1 MIKDI
6 EKFWDARPCNV
17 RHSKKEI
24 GTREYFDEVEKK
36 KYLVEP
42 HIKSFAEFS
51 SWNNKDV
58 LEIGCGIGTD
68 SVNFARNG
76 ANLSVVELSEASL
89 ELCKQRFNIYDLD
102 AEFYRGNS
110 ENLNDLLPAGEKFDL
125 IYSFGVIHHTE
136 FPERIIEQIKSR
148 LKPSGEL
155 RIMLYSKYSFKL
167 FDFMHTEGTWDF
179 SRTSETIKYYAE
191 AQLGCPQALT
201 YTFSEIRSL
210 LKDFDI
216 YDMKKEHIFKYD
228 IPEYI
233 KGNYVITES
242 FKNMTEE
249 SFAEMSEEMGWHTL
263 VKATLREK

>member
-1 MIKDI
+1 MANITITFPNALPVGIQVTDI
-6 EKFWDARPCNV
+6 AWYVD
-17 RHSKKEI
+17 
-24 GTREYFDEVEKK
+24 T
-36 KYLVEP
+36 
-42 HIKSFAEFS
+42 
-51 SWNNKDV
+51 
-58 LEIGCGIGTD
+58 
-68 SVNFARNG
+68 
-76 ANLSVVELSEASL
+76 SES
-89 ELCKQRFNIYDLD
+89 
-102 AEFYRGNS
+102 
-110 ENLNDLLPAGEKFDL
+110 
-125 IYSFGVIHHTE
+125 T
-136 FPERIIEQIKSR
+136 QIKMGPIITITGLSIVVNASAGVSPPTTEDFVFYAKDPMTVVGA
-148 LKPSGEL
+148 LKG
-155 RIMLYSKYSFKL
+155 
-167 FDFMHTEGTWDF
+167 
-179 SRTSETIKYYAE
+179 YYAE